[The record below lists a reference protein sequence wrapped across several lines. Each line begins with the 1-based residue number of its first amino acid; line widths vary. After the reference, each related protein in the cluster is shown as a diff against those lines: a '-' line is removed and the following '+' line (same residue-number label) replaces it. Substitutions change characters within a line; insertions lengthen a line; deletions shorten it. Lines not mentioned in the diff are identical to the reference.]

1 MLFDTL
7 GYWVFFAAALL
18 LTALRDRPARL
29 ALVALSYVFYASWDW
44 RFCAPLA
51 GSAAT
56 RISPRLAICFPSRTR
71 PAKVFRVPHPSRATA
86 PELRLPVALSG
97 PQPL

>member
-51 GSAAT
+51 GSTAT

-71 PAKVFRVPHPSRATA
+71 LTTAKFECRILRVLQRQNFVC
-86 PELRLPVALSG
+86 L
-97 PQPL
+97 